1 MRLITLGSGLLMVMA
16 GCATTG
22 PTDETGARLPDGV
35 TLLESTQDR
44 CSGVVHVNEGPRDAG
59 EIVLRPGQ
67 NASFR
72 VADERIEWV
81 CIGDDSTSDDNLNCP
96 DETSH
101 VRITRPSAGEQFLVE
116 CYGRT

>member
-1 MRLITLGSGLLMVMA
+1 MRAITLCCGVLTVLA

-44 CSGVVHVNEGPRDAG
+44 CSGIVHVNEGPRGSD
-59 EIVLRPGQ
+59 EVVLRPGE

-72 VADERIEWV
+72 VSDERIEWV
-81 CIGDDSTSDDNLNCP
+81 CIGESSTSDDDIDCP
-96 DETSH
+96 DDTSY
-101 VRITRPSAGEQFLVE
+101 VRITRPSAGEQFLLE
-116 CYGRT
+116 CYG